1 MVKTEMNIKELADKI
16 GVSSA
21 TVSRV
26 INNSGYVSD
35 KTRQEVLEAIERYQ
49 YVPNDIARSLST
61 QSTHSI
67 GVIIPDIENEFF
79 SAVISG
85 ISQMAEA
92 HGYNINFMGTNE
104 NVNSE
109 HAFLENVGRQRLDG
123 VIIAPVSQDDP
134 ITREKLLQIQKKGVP
149 VVMVDRS
156 VTGTKFEGVFVDSF
170 AGSYEGIQALLQE
183 GHRRIAIITGPET
196 SKPGRERRKGYIK
209 ALEDAGI
216 EIRPEYIVSG
226 DFKIEKAYRC
236 TEQLLQL
243 KEPPTAIF
251 TSNNLTTMG
260 CLKYLTEHKI
270 KIGKQISILGFDDI
284 EVLKIIKYKLSVVAR
299 DAKQQG
305 IEAMKLLLD
314 QLEHKEIPEEP
325 RQINIPYQVILR
337 GSEKLKL

>member
-1 MVKTEMNIKELADKI
+1 MNIKELADKI

-26 INNSGYVSD
+26 INNSGYVSER
-35 KTRQEVLEAIERYQ
+35 TRQEVLKAIEKYQ

-61 QSTHSI
+61 KSTHSI

-85 ISQMAEA
+85 ISQVAEA
-92 HGYNINFMGTNE
+92 NGYNINFMGTNE
-104 NVNSE
+104 NVSSE
-109 HAFLENVGRQRLDG
+109 HAFLEAVSRQRLDG
-123 VIIAPVSQDDP
+123 VIIVPVSQEDS
-134 ITREKLLQIQKKGVP
+134 ITREKLLTIQKKGVP
-149 VVMVDRS
+149 IVMVDRS
-156 VTGTKFEGVFVDSF
+156 VTGTNFDGVFVDSYSG
-170 AGSYEGIQALLQE
+170 AYEGVQALLQE
-183 GHRRIAIITGPET
+183 GHERIAIITGPET
-196 SKPGRERRKGYIK
+196 SKPGRERRKGYLK

-226 DFKIEKAYRC
+226 DFKIEKAYCC

-305 IEAMKLLLD
+305 MEAMKLLLD
-314 QLEHKEIPEEP
+314 QLEHKEIPEAP

-337 GSEKLKL
+337 GSEKLKK

>member
-1 MVKTEMNIKELADKI
+1 MNIKELADKI

-26 INNSGYVSD
+26 INHSGYVSD
-35 KTRQEVLEAIERYQ
+35 KTRQEVLEAIEKYQ

-61 QSTHSI
+61 KSTHSI

-85 ISQMAEA
+85 ISQVAEA
-92 HGYNINFMGTNE
+92 NGYNINFMGTND
-104 NVNSE
+104 NMDSE
-109 HAFLENVGRQRLDG
+109 HAFLEAVGRQRLDG
-123 VIIAPVSQDDP
+123 VIIVPVSQEDS
-134 ITREKLLQIQKKGVP
+134 ITREKLLQIQNKGVP
-149 VVMVDRS
+149 IVMVDRS
-156 VTGTKFEGVFVDSF
+156 VTGTNFDGVFVDSYSG
-170 AGSYEGIQALLQE
+170 AYEGVQALIRE
-183 GHRRIAIITGPET
+183 GHERIAIITGPET

-209 ALEDAGI
+209 ALEDADI

-226 DFKIEKAYRC
+226 DFRIDKAYAC
-236 TEQLLQL
+236 AKQLLQL
-243 KEPPTAIF
+243 ELPPTAIF

-260 CLKYLTEHKI
+260 CLKYFTEQKL

-305 IEAMKLLLD
+305 MEAMKLLLD
-314 QLEHKEIPEEP
+314 QLEHKNSSKEP

-337 GSEKLKL
+337 GSEKLKR